1 MSKRQDVG
9 DVDMMDDDLQQDP
22 ADYADPVIV
31 KPSPLKTP
39 EDALC
44 YWNQR
49 LETVS

>member
-1 MSKRQDVG
+1 MSKRQEVG
-9 DVDMMDDDLQQDP
+9 DVDMMDDDLQP
-22 ADYADPVIV
+22 DYADPVIV

-39 EDALC
+39 EDALR